1 MDSPCLSRR
10 EKAAVLWAEHV
21 TNNTAKDRDDVFE
34 EIKKNFSEAEIVDL
48 TMICAYFNMNN
59 RIQDSL
65 RIPIEEQSEVNKIK
79 KSVRTNTDALKSYL
93 ETIVANWPDKF
104 PEPDSQAPA
113 GL

>member
-1 MDSPCLSRR
+1 M
-10 EKAAVLWAEHV
+10 LWAEHV
-21 TNNTAKDRDDVFE
+21 TKNTAKDRDDVFE
-34 EIKKNFSEAEIVDL
+34 EVKVNFSEPEIVDL

-59 RIQDSL
+59 RVQDSL

-79 KSVRTNTDALKSYL
+79 GSIRADTDALKSYL
-93 ETIVANWPDKF
+93 ETIVANWPDEF